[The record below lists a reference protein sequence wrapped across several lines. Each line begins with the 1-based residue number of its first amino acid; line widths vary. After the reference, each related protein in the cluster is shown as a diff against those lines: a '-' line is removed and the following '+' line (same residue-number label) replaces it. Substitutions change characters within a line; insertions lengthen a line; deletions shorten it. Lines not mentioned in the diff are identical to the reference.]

1 MVSDLLH
8 GLDPTQQA
16 LLECPRIETSQDA
29 REGVF
34 RGDAMSQVQVAG
46 KPVPAVDGKL
56 MNCSERVGTGKNAT
70 DGHEDD
76 VDQRMFSGPLHS
88 RVLKVLE
95 VSLKRSRS
103 VTGHEP
109 LRN

>member
-1 MVSDLLH
+1 MLPGYPAGVAATSPPY
-8 GLDPTQQA
+8 PTPGWATTQVY
-16 LLECPRIETSQDA
+16 PA
-29 REGVF
+29 RRE
-34 RGDAMSQVQVAG
+34 A
-46 KPVPAVDGKL
+46 
-56 MNCSERVGTGKNAT
+56 

-109 LRN
+109 LRNQKTRKSPQSRRAQ